1 MYSFLKWLFVDEV
14 KTNDNYK
21 DLNFTLNRLEEELPK
36 TFKNENI
43 PVLSIMIF
51 NELKRALMLYQS
63 ILDDE
68 SNKDFNNEEFKQKFT
83 ILFNDLVSRY
93 QTERDYQF
101 ENNKMSQKDL
111 LASMK
116 ATSVYFMSAVLNKI
130 KNNEWIIEL
139 TNQYPTVFIENGERI
154 TV

>member
-43 PVLSIMIF
+43 PVLSVLIF
-51 NELKRALMLYQS
+51 NELKRALMIYQS